1 MKSEESP
8 SLNRE
13 GRGGSSK
20 KNFILAMLVILGVV
34 TFLDRIN
41 ISVAGSS
48 IMKDLNLSAAEWGW
62 VQSAFILSYGLM
74 QIPMGA
80 YGDRHGHRKVLTEI
94 VLWWS
99 LFTAFTGVAGG
110 LVSLLIIRFMF
121 GVGEAGS
128 SPCSTGVIS
137 RWFEK
142 HEVGKAQ
149 GYVWA
154 ASRMGGALTPFVVIP
169 VMAWLGWRA
178 AFWLLGGLGVIWA
191 VVWYIMYRDKKPT
204 LNPSQREG
212 SPNTSETN
220 KNSLPLGGQ
229 GVGSPSGE
237 VGETQVSSPPSG
249 EIKWGPILHNRQFWT
264 ICAMYFFYAFG
275 SWFFF
280 SWFPTFMELGRG
292 FAKSELTYAVA
303 VPFIMSMI
311 GNITGGYLTDKL
323 SAKYGLKVGRKALGT
338 SSLAISALCMFLA
351 AFIPGKMAVF
361 VFLSLCFGIFD
372 LMLPSAWAL
381 CIDLGKQHAGA
392 ISGAMNTFGNNGGF
406 FCGILFGYLVQASGN
421 YNLPLYMIAGM
432 LLISALLFSFI
443 NPTKPIVE

>member
-1 MKSEESP
+1 MK
-8 SLNRE
+8 R
-13 GRGGSSK
+13 
-20 KNFILAMLVILGVV
+20 KNIILTMLIILGVV

-48 IMKDLNLSAAEWGW
+48 IMNDLNLSPEEWGW

-80 YGDRHGHRKVLTEI
+80 FGDRRGHRKVLALI

-99 LFTAFTGVAGG
+99 LFTALTGMAGG
-110 LVSLLIIRFMF
+110 LASLLLIRFMF

-169 VMAWLGWRA
+169 VMMWLGWRE
-178 AFWLLGGLGVIWA
+178 AFYLLGALGVVWSI
-191 VVWYIMYRDKKPT
+191 VWYAFYRDKKTTDTPYIYK
-204 LNPSQREG
+204 E
-212 SPNTSETN
+212 PNEKTSIN
-220 KNSLPLGGQ
+220 WK
-229 GVGSPSGE
+229 
-237 VGETQVSSPPSG
+237 
-249 EIKWGPILHNRQFWT
+249 EIVRNRQFWI

-292 FAKSELTYAVA
+292 FDKSELTYAVA

-323 SAKYGLKVGRKALGT
+323 TKKYGLKVGRKALGS
-338 SSLAISALCMFLA
+338 SSLAVSAVCMFLA
-351 AFIPGKMAVF
+351 AFIPGKMTVF
-361 VFLSLCFGIFD
+361 IFLSLCFGIFD

-381 CIDLGKQHAGA
+381 CIDLGKKNAGA
-392 ISGAMNTFGNNGGF
+392 ISGAMNTFGNIGGF
-406 FCGILFGYLVQASGN
+406 CCGILFGYLVQASGN

-432 LLISALLFSFI
+432 LIISAVLFAFI
-443 NPTKPIVE
+443 NPTKPIVKED

>member
-1 MKSEESP
+1 MK
-8 SLNRE
+8 R
-13 GRGGSSK
+13 K
-20 KNFILAMLVILGVV
+20 TAILTMLVILGMV

-48 IMKDLNLSAAEWGW
+48 IMHDLNLSPSQWGW

-80 YGDRHGHRKVLTEI
+80 LGDKFGHRSILALI

-99 LFTAFTGVAGG
+99 LFTAFTGMAGG
-110 LVSLLIIRFMF
+110 LASLLVIRFMF
-121 GVGEAGS
+121 GIGEAGS

-142 HEVGKAQ
+142 GEVGKAQ

-169 VMAWLGWRA
+169 VMMWVGWRA
-178 AFWLLGGLGVIWA
+178 AFYLLGALGVVWA
-191 VVWYIMYRDKKPT
+191 VVWYAWYRPKEKPNLQPGLT
-204 LNPSQREG
+204 E
-212 SPNTSETN
+212 
-220 KNSLPLGGQ
+220 LP
-229 GVGSPSGE
+229 SPSGG
-237 VGETQVSSPPSG
+237 VRGWVTSP
-249 EIKWGPILHNRQFWT
+249 QFWLL
-264 ICAMYFFYAFG
+264 CAMYFFYAFG

-292 FAKSELTYAVA
+292 FDKTELTYAVA

-311 GNITGGYLTDKL
+311 GNIAGGHLTDKL
-323 SAKYGLKVGRKALGT
+323 SQKYGIKTGRKALGST
-338 SSLAISALCMFLA
+338 SLAVSAVCMFLA

-381 CIDLGKQHAGA
+381 CIDLGKQHAGTL
-392 ISGAMNTFGNNGGF
+392 SGAMNTAGNIGGF
-406 FCGILFGYLVQASGN
+406 CCGILFGELVQQSGN
-421 YNLPLYMIAGM
+421 YNLPLYMISAM
-432 LLISALLFSFI
+432 LIVSAILFAFI
-443 NPTKPIVE
+443 NPEKPILKMKNEE

>member
-1 MKSEESP
+1 MK
-8 SLNRE
+8 R
-13 GRGGSSK
+13 
-20 KNFILAMLVILGVV
+20 KNMILTMLVILGMV

-48 IMKDLNLSAAEWGW
+48 IMQDLHLSPAEWGW

-80 YGDRHGHRKVLTEI
+80 LGDRFGHRRILAAI

-99 LFTAFTGVAGG
+99 LFTAFTGLAGG
-110 LVSLLIIRFMF
+110 LMSLLIIRFMF

-154 ASRMGGALTPFVVIP
+154 ASRMGGAMTPFVVIP
-169 VMAWLGWRA
+169 VMMTVGWRS
-178 AFWLLGGLGVIWA
+178 AFYLLGALGIVWA
-191 VVWYIMYRDKKPT
+191 TVWYGYYRDK
-204 LNPSQREG
+204 
-212 SPNTSETN
+212 TSETMN
-220 KNSLPLGGQ
+220 PLPPQ
-229 GVGSPSGE
+229 SK
-237 VGETQVSSPPSG
+237 
-249 EIKWGPILHNRQFWT
+249 IAWGLLLRNRQFWL
-264 ICAMYFFYAFG
+264 ICGMYFFYAFG

-292 FAKSELTYAVA
+292 FDKTELTYAVA
-303 VPFIMSMI
+303 VPFIMSMT
-311 GNITGGYLTDKL
+311 GNIAGGHLTDRL
-323 SAKYGLKVGRKALGT
+323 TQKYGIKVGRKALG
-338 SSLAISALCMFLA
+338 SASLAVSAVCMFLA

-381 CIDLGKQHAGA
+381 CIDLGKRQAGTL
-392 ISGAMNTFGNNGGF
+392 SGAMNTAGNIGGF
-406 FCGILFGYLVQASGN
+406 CCGILFGELVQQSGN
-421 YNLPLYMIAGM
+421 YNLPLYMIAVM
-432 LLISALLFSFI
+432 LIISAVLFAFI
-443 NPTKPIVE
+443 NPEKPIITQ

>member
-1 MKSEESP
+1 MK
-8 SLNRE
+8 R
-13 GRGGSSK
+13 
-20 KNFILAMLVILGVV
+20 KNVILTMLVILGMV

-48 IMKDLNLSAAEWGW
+48 IMHDLNLSPSEWGW

-80 YGDRHGHRKVLTEI
+80 LGDRFGHRKILAAI

-99 LFTAFTGVAGG
+99 AFTAFTGLAGG
-110 LVSLLIIRFMF
+110 LASLLVIRFMF
-121 GVGEAGS
+121 GIGEAGS

-142 HEVGKAQ
+142 GEVGKAQ

-169 VMAWLGWRA
+169 VMMWVGWRA
-178 AFWLLGGLGVIWA
+178 AFYLLGALGVIWA
-191 VVWYIMYRDKKPT
+191 VVWYVWYRDRGERKEVRGERIVQT
-204 LNPSQREG
+204 QS
-212 SPNTSETN
+212 TSEADT
-220 KNSLPLGGQ
+220 SLTSHLLLLT
-229 GVGSPSGE
+229 S
-237 VGETQVSSPPSG
+237 
-249 EIKWGPILHNRQFWT
+249 NMQFWL
-264 ICAMYFFYAFG
+264 ICGMYFFYAFG

-292 FAKSELTYAVA
+292 FDKTELTYAVA

-311 GNITGGYLTDKL
+311 GNIAGGHLTDKL
-323 SAKYGLKVGRKALGT
+323 TNRYGIKVGRKALGST
-338 SSLAISALCMFLA
+338 SLAVSAVCMFLA

-381 CIDLGKQHAGA
+381 CIDLGKHHAGTL
-392 ISGAMNTFGNNGGF
+392 SGAMNTAGNIGGF
-406 FCGILFGYLVQASGN
+406 CCGILFGELVQQSGN
-421 YNLPLYMIAGM
+421 YNLPLYMIAVM
-432 LLISALLFSFI
+432 LIVSAILFAFI
-443 NPTKPIVE
+443 NPEKPIIREK

>member
-1 MKSEESP
+1 
-8 SLNRE
+8 
-13 GRGGSSK
+13 
-20 KNFILAMLVILGVV
+20 MLVILGMV

-48 IMKDLNLSAAEWGW
+48 IMHDLNLSPSEWGW

-80 YGDRHGHRKVLTEI
+80 LGDRFGHRKILAAI

-99 LFTAFTGVAGG
+99 AFTAFTGLAGG
-110 LVSLLIIRFMF
+110 LASLLVIRFMF
-121 GVGEAGS
+121 GIGEAGS

-142 HEVGKAQ
+142 GEVGKAQ

-169 VMAWLGWRA
+169 VMMWVGWRS
-178 AFWLLGGLGVIWA
+178 AFYLLGALGVVWA
-191 VVWYIMYRDKKPT
+191 VVWYAYYKEKGTVKSEKFATAVSEDDGRAAANFSLFT
-204 LNPSQREG
+204 YTSSLN
-212 SPNTSETN
+212 
-220 KNSLPLGGQ
+220 
-229 GVGSPSGE
+229 
-237 VGETQVSSPPSG
+237 
-249 EIKWGPILHNRQFWT
+249 FWL
-264 ICAMYFFYAFG
+264 ICGMYFFYAFG

-292 FAKSELTYAVA
+292 FDKTELTYAVA
-303 VPFIMSMI
+303 VPFVMSMI
-311 GNITGGYLTDKL
+311 GNIAGGHLTDKL
-323 SAKYGLKVGRKALGT
+323 TNRYGIKVGRKALGST
-338 SSLAISALCMFLA
+338 SLAVSAVCMFLA

-381 CIDLGKQHAGA
+381 CIDLGKRHAGTL
-392 ISGAMNTFGNNGGF
+392 SGAMNTAGNIGGF
-406 FCGILFGYLVQASGN
+406 CCGILFGELVQQSGN
-421 YNLPLYMIAGM
+421 YNLPLYMIAVM
-432 LLISALLFSFI
+432 LIVSAVLFAFI
-443 NPTKPIVE
+443 NPEKPIISEQ

>member
-1 MKSEESP
+1 MS
-8 SLNRE
+8 R
-13 GRGGSSK
+13 
-20 KNFILAMLVILGVV
+20 KNVILAMLVILGMV

-48 IMKDLNLSAAEWGW
+48 IMHDLGLSPSEWGY
-62 VQSAFILSYGLM
+62 VQSAFILSYGLL
-74 QIPMGA
+74 QIPVGA
-80 YGDRHGHRKVLTEI
+80 LGDSFGHRKILAII

-99 LFTAFTGVAGG
+99 AFTAFTGMAGG
-110 LVSLLIIRFMF
+110 LATLIMIRFLF
-121 GVGEAGS
+121 GIGEAGS

-142 HEVGKAQ
+142 GEVGKAQ

-169 VMAWLGWRA
+169 VMIWVGWRA
-178 AFWLLGGLGVIWA
+178 AFYLLGALGVIWA
-191 VVWYIMYRDKKPT
+191 LVWYWYYRD
-204 LNPSQREG
+204 PSQSSRTNA
-212 SPNTSETN
+212 SQSTSINWRLLLCN
-220 KNSLPLGGQ
+220 K
-229 GVGSPSGE
+229 
-237 VGETQVSSPPSG
+237 
-249 EIKWGPILHNRQFWT
+249 QFWL

-292 FAKSELTYAVA
+292 FEKSELTYAVA

-311 GNITGGYLTDKL
+311 GNIAGGHLTDKL
-323 SAKYGLKVGRKALGT
+323 TKRYGVKIGRKALGST
-338 SSLAISALCMFLA
+338 SLSISAVCMFLA

-381 CIDLGKQHAGA
+381 CIDLGKRHAGTL
-392 ISGAMNTFGNNGGF
+392 SGAMNTAGNIGGF
-406 FCGILFGYLVQASGN
+406 CCGILFGELVQQSGN
-421 YNLPLYMIAGM
+421 YNLPLYMIAVM
-432 LLISALLFSFI
+432 LIVSAVLFVFI
-443 NPTKPIVE
+443 NPEKPIVETEGEK

>member
-1 MKSEESP
+1 MKTEESP

-13 GRGGSSK
+13 GGGGSP

-80 YGDRHGHRKVLTEI
+80 YGDRHGHRKVLTQI

-110 LVSLLIIRFMF
+110 LASLLIIRFMF

-142 HEVGKAQ
+142 NEVGKAQ

-178 AFWLLGGLGVIWA
+178 AFWLLGGLGIIWA
-191 VVWYIMYRDKKPT
+191 VVWYIMYRDKTPLQLPRGGEQQEASPRGGT
-204 LNPSQREG
+204 EG
-212 SPNTSETN
+212 VSWN
-220 KNSLPLGGQ
+220 K
-229 GVGSPSGE
+229 
-237 VGETQVSSPPSG
+237 
-249 EIKWGPILHNRQFWT
+249 ILRNRQFWT

-311 GNITGGYLTDKL
+311 GNITGGYLTDKI

-338 SSLAISALCMFLA
+338 SSLAISAVCMFLA

-392 ISGAMNTFGNNGGF
+392 ISGAMNTFGNVGGF

-432 LLISALLFSFI
+432 LLISAVLFSFI
-443 NPTKPIVE
+443 NPEKPIIK

>member
-1 MKSEESP
+1 
-8 SLNRE
+8 
-13 GRGGSSK
+13 
-20 KNFILAMLVILGVV
+20 MLVILGVV

-48 IMKDLNLSAAEWGW
+48 IMADLGLSPSEWGW

-80 YGDRHGHRKVLTEI
+80 FGDRHGHRKVLSLI

-99 LFTAFTGVAGG
+99 LFTAFTGLAGG
-110 LVSLLIIRFMF
+110 LASLLIIRFMF

-142 HEVGKAQ
+142 SEVGKAQ

-169 VMAWLGWRA
+169 VMAWLGWRS
-178 AFWLLGGLGVIWA
+178 AFYLLGALGV
-191 VVWYIMYRDKKPT
+191 VWVIAWYWYYRDKPVATAAITEQDGSAGNAAETSGKP
-204 LNPSQREG
+204 
-212 SPNTSETN
+212 
-220 KNSLPLGGQ
+220 SLPWR
-229 GVGSPSGE
+229 S
-237 VGETQVSSPPSG
+237 
-249 EIKWGPILHNRQFWT
+249 ILHSSQFWI

-311 GNITGGYLTDKL
+311 GNISGGYLTDKL
-323 SAKYGLKVGRKALGT
+323 SAKYGLKIGRKALGST
-338 SSLAISALCMFLA
+338 SLAVSAVCMFLA

-392 ISGAMNTFGNNGGF
+392 ISGAMNTAGNIGGF
-406 FCGILFGYLVQASGN
+406 FCGILFGFLVQSSGN

>member
-1 MKSEESP
+1 MKTEKSP

-13 GRGGSSK
+13 GGGGSPK
-20 KNFILAMLVILGVV
+20 KFILAMLVILGVV

-80 YGDRHGHRKVLTEI
+80 YGDRHGHRKVLTQI

-99 LFTAFTGVAGG
+99 LFTAFTGLAGG
-110 LVSLLIIRFMF
+110 LASLLIIRFMF

-142 HEVGKAQ
+142 NEVGKAQ

-178 AFWLLGGLGVIWA
+178 AFWLLGGLGIIWA
-191 VVWYIMYRDKKPT
+191 VVWYVMYRDKTPLQLPRGGEQQEASPRGGT
-204 LNPSQREG
+204 EG
-212 SPNTSETN
+212 VSWN
-220 KNSLPLGGQ
+220 K
-229 GVGSPSGE
+229 
-237 VGETQVSSPPSG
+237 
-249 EIKWGPILHNRQFWT
+249 ILRNRQFWT

-311 GNITGGYLTDKL
+311 GNITGGYLTDKI

-338 SSLAISALCMFLA
+338 SSLAISAVCMFLA

-392 ISGAMNTFGNNGGF
+392 ISGAMNTFGNVGGF

-432 LLISALLFSFI
+432 LLISAVLFSFI
-443 NPTKPIVE
+443 NPEKPIIEN

>member
-1 MKSEESP
+1 MK
-8 SLNRE
+8 R
-13 GRGGSSK
+13 
-20 KNFILAMLVILGVV
+20 KNVILSMLVILGMV

-48 IMKDLNLSAAEWGW
+48 IMHDLNLSPSQWGW

-80 YGDRHGHRKVLTEI
+80 LGDRFGHRKILAAI

-99 LFTAFTGVAGG
+99 AFTAFTGLAGG
-110 LVSLLIIRFMF
+110 LASLLVIRFMF
-121 GVGEAGS
+121 GIGEAGS

-142 HEVGKAQ
+142 SEVGKAQ

-169 VMAWLGWRA
+169 VMIWVGWRA
-178 AFWLLGGLGVIWA
+178 AFYLLGALGVVWA
-191 VVWYIMYRDKKPT
+191 VIWYWYYRD
-204 LNPSQREG
+204 SSDSRVSRE
-212 SPNTSETN
+212 SRETSLSW
-220 KNSLPLGGQ
+220 SLLFG
-229 GVGSPSGE
+229 
-237 VGETQVSSPPSG
+237 
-249 EIKWGPILHNRQFWT
+249 NRQFWL
-264 ICAMYFFYAFG
+264 ICGMYFFYAFG

-292 FAKSELTYAVA
+292 FDKTELTYAVA

-311 GNITGGYLTDKL
+311 GNIAGGHLTDKL
-323 SAKYGLKVGRKALGT
+323 TQKYGIKIGRKALGST
-338 SSLAISALCMFLA
+338 SLTVSAICMFLA

-381 CIDLGKQHAGA
+381 CIDLGKRHAGT
-392 ISGAMNTFGNNGGF
+392 ISGAMNTAGNIGGF
-406 FCGILFGYLVQASGN
+406 CCGILFGELVQQSGN
-421 YNLPLYMIAGM
+421 YNLPLYMIAVM
-432 LLISALLFSFI
+432 LLVSAVLFAFI
-443 NPTKPIVE
+443 NPEKPIIKT

>member
-1 MKSEESP
+1 
-8 SLNRE
+8 
-13 GRGGSSK
+13 
-20 KNFILAMLVILGVV
+20 MLVILGMV

-48 IMKDLNLSAAEWGW
+48 IMHDLNLSPSQWGW

-80 YGDRHGHRKVLTEI
+80 LGDHFGHRKILAAI

-99 LFTAFTGVAGG
+99 AFTAFTGLAGG
-110 LVSLLIIRFMF
+110 LASLLVIRFMF
-121 GVGEAGS
+121 GIGEAGS

-142 HEVGKAQ
+142 SEVGKAQ

-169 VMAWLGWRA
+169 VMMWVGWRA
-178 AFWLLGGLGVIWA
+178 AFYLLGALGVVWA
-191 VVWYIMYRDKKPT
+191 VIWYWYYRD
-204 LNPSQREG
+204 SSDSSDSRVSRE
-212 SPNTSETN
+212 SRETSLSW
-220 KNSLPLGGQ
+220 SLLFG
-229 GVGSPSGE
+229 
-237 VGETQVSSPPSG
+237 
-249 EIKWGPILHNRQFWT
+249 NRQFWL
-264 ICAMYFFYAFG
+264 ICGMYFFYAFG

-292 FAKSELTYAVA
+292 FDKTELTYAVA

-311 GNITGGYLTDKL
+311 GNIAGGHLTDKL
-323 SAKYGLKVGRKALGT
+323 TQKYGIKIGRKALGST
-338 SSLAISALCMFLA
+338 SLTVSAVCMFLA

-381 CIDLGKQHAGA
+381 CIDLGKRHAGT
-392 ISGAMNTFGNNGGF
+392 ISGAMNTAGNIGGF
-406 FCGILFGYLVQASGN
+406 CCGILFGELVQQSGN
-421 YNLPLYMIAGM
+421 YNLPLYMIAVM
-432 LLISALLFSFI
+432 LLVSAVLFAFI
-443 NPTKPIVE
+443 NPEKPIIKT

>member
-1 MKSEESP
+1 MGK
-8 SLNRE
+8 R
-13 GRGGSSK
+13 K
-20 KNFILAMLVILGVV
+20 HVILAMLVILGMV

-48 IMKDLNLSAAEWGW
+48 IMHDLNLSPAEWGW

-80 YGDRHGHRKVLTEI
+80 LGDRLGHRSVLALI

-99 LFTAFTGVAGG
+99 AFTAFTGLAGG
-110 LVSLLIIRFMF
+110 LASLLVIRFMF
-121 GVGEAGS
+121 GIGEAGS

-142 HEVGKAQ
+142 GEVGKAQ

-169 VMAWLGWRA
+169 VMMWVGWRA
-178 AFWLLGGLGVIWA
+178 AFYLLGALGVVWAAVWYWYYRDGVNGADRLNALHGTDGLARQQQEPTARPARQSRLSWASLLQSPQFWLLCG
-191 VVWYIMYRDKKPT
+191 
-204 LNPSQREG
+204 
-212 SPNTSETN
+212 
-220 KNSLPLGGQ
+220 
-229 GVGSPSGE
+229 
-237 VGETQVSSPPSG
+237 
-249 EIKWGPILHNRQFWT
+249 
-264 ICAMYFFYAFG
+264 MYFFYAFG

-292 FAKSELTYAVA
+292 FDKTELTYAVA
-303 VPFIMSMI
+303 VPFVMSML
-311 GNITGGYLTDKL
+311 GNIAGGHLTDRL
-323 SAKYGLKVGRKALGT
+323 SARYGIKVGRKALG
-338 SSLAISALCMFLA
+338 SASLAVSAVCMFLA

-381 CIDLGKQHAGA
+381 CIDLGKQHAGTL
-392 ISGAMNTFGNNGGF
+392 SGAMNTAGNIGGF
-406 FCGILFGYLVQASGN
+406 CCGILFGQLVQSSGN

-432 LLISALLFSFI
+432 LIVSAVLFAFIDPEKPLSFRS
-443 NPTKPIVE
+443 E

>member
-1 MKSEESP
+1 MK
-8 SLNRE
+8 N
-13 GRGGSSK
+13 
-20 KNFILAMLVILGVV
+20 KNVILAMLVILGMV

-48 IMKDLNLSAAEWGW
+48 IMHDLNLSPSAWGW

-80 YGDRHGHRKVLTEI
+80 LGDRFGHRKILAAI

-99 LFTAFTGVAGG
+99 AFTAFTGLAGG
-110 LVSLLIIRFMF
+110 LASLLVIRFMF
-121 GVGEAGS
+121 GIGEAGS

-142 HEVGKAQ
+142 GEVGKAQ

-169 VMAWLGWRA
+169 VMMWVGWRA
-178 AFWLLGGLGVIWA
+178 AFYLLGALGVIWA
-191 VVWYIMYRDKKPT
+191 VVWYWYYRDP
-204 LNPSQREG
+204 RE
-212 SPNTSETN
+212 SRESRVSRESS
-220 KNSLPLGGQ
+220 KNSIRWSAL
-229 GVGSPSGE
+229 VG
-237 VGETQVSSPPSG
+237 
-249 EIKWGPILHNRQFWT
+249 NRQFWL
-264 ICAMYFFYAFG
+264 ICGMYFFYAFG

-292 FAKSELTYAVA
+292 FEKTELTYAVA

-311 GNITGGYLTDKL
+311 GNIAGGHLTDKL
-323 SAKYGLKVGRKALGT
+323 TNRYGIKVGRKALGST
-338 SSLAISALCMFLA
+338 SLAVSAVFMFLA

-381 CIDLGKQHAGA
+381 CIDLGKHHAGTL
-392 ISGAMNTFGNNGGF
+392 SGAMNTAGNIGGF
-406 FCGILFGYLVQASGN
+406 CCGILFGELVQQSGN
-421 YNLPLYMIAGM
+421 YNLPLYMIAVM
-432 LLISALLFSFI
+432 LIVSAVLFAFI
-443 NPTKPIVE
+443 NPEKPIISDTPR

>member
-1 MKSEESP
+1 MS
-8 SLNRE
+8 R
-13 GRGGSSK
+13 
-20 KNFILAMLVILGVV
+20 KNVILAMLVILGMV

-48 IMKDLNLSAAEWGW
+48 IMHDLGLSPSEWGY
-62 VQSAFILSYGLM
+62 VQSAFILSYGLL
-74 QIPMGA
+74 QIPVGA
-80 YGDRHGHRKVLTEI
+80 LGDSFGHRKILAII

-99 LFTAFTGVAGG
+99 AFTAFTGMAGG
-110 LVSLLIIRFMF
+110 LATLIMIRFLF
-121 GVGEAGS
+121 GIGEAGS

-142 HEVGKAQ
+142 GEVGKAQ

-169 VMAWLGWRA
+169 VMMWVGWRA
-178 AFWLLGGLGVIWA
+178 AFYLLGALGVIWA
-191 VVWYIMYRDKKPT
+191 LVWYWYYRD
-204 LNPSQREG
+204 PSQSSRTNATQ
-212 SPNTSETN
+212 STSINWRLLLCN
-220 KNSLPLGGQ
+220 K
-229 GVGSPSGE
+229 
-237 VGETQVSSPPSG
+237 
-249 EIKWGPILHNRQFWT
+249 QFWL

-292 FAKSELTYAVA
+292 FEKSELTYAVA

-311 GNITGGYLTDKL
+311 GNIAGGHLTDKL
-323 SAKYGLKVGRKALGT
+323 TKRYGVRIGRKALGST
-338 SSLAISALCMFLA
+338 SLSISAVCMFLA

-381 CIDLGKQHAGA
+381 CIDLGKRHAGTL
-392 ISGAMNTFGNNGGF
+392 SGAMNTAGNIGGF
-406 FCGILFGYLVQASGN
+406 CCGILFGELVQQSGN
-421 YNLPLYMIAGM
+421 YNLPLYMIAVM
-432 LLISALLFSFI
+432 LIVSAVLFVFI
-443 NPTKPIVE
+443 NPEKPIVETEGEK

>member
-1 MKSEESP
+1 MKTEESP

-13 GRGGSSK
+13 GGGGSP

-80 YGDRHGHRKVLTEI
+80 YGDRHGHRKVLTQI

-110 LVSLLIIRFMF
+110 LASLLIIRFMF

-142 HEVGKAQ
+142 NEVGKAQ

-178 AFWLLGGLGVIWA
+178 AFWLLGGLGIIWA
-191 VVWYIMYRDKKPT
+191 VVWYVMYRDKTPLQLPRGGEQQEASPRGGT
-204 LNPSQREG
+204 EG
-212 SPNTSETN
+212 VSWN
-220 KNSLPLGGQ
+220 K
-229 GVGSPSGE
+229 
-237 VGETQVSSPPSG
+237 
-249 EIKWGPILHNRQFWT
+249 ILRNRQFWT

-311 GNITGGYLTDKL
+311 GNITGGYLTDKI

-338 SSLAISALCMFLA
+338 SSLAISAVCMFLA

-392 ISGAMNTFGNNGGF
+392 ISGAMNTFGNVGGF

-432 LLISALLFSFI
+432 LLISAVLFSFI
-443 NPTKPIVE
+443 NPEKPIIK

>member
-1 MKSEESP
+1 MS
-8 SLNRE
+8 R
-13 GRGGSSK
+13 
-20 KNFILAMLVILGVV
+20 KNGILTMLVILGMV

-48 IMKDLNLSAAEWGW
+48 IMQDLNLSPSQWGW

-80 YGDRHGHRKVLTEI
+80 LGDRFGHRKILTGI

-99 LFTAFTGVAGG
+99 AFTAFTGLAGG
-110 LVSLLIIRFMF
+110 LMSLLVIRFMF

-142 HEVGKAQ
+142 DEIGKAQ

-169 VMAWLGWRA
+169 VMMTVGWRA
-178 AFWLLGGLGVIWA
+178 AFYLLGALGVVWA
-191 VVWYIMYRDKKPT
+191 VVWWMYY
-204 LNPSQREG
+204 REVNG
-212 SPNTSETN
+212 E
-220 KNSLPLGGQ
+220 KLG
-229 GVGSPSGE
+229 
-237 VGETQVSSPPSG
+237 VSSKKS
-249 EIKWGPILHNRQFWT
+249 ERTSLTSNLLLLTSNKQFWL
-264 ICAMYFFYAFG
+264 ICGMYFFYAFG

-292 FAKSELTYAVA
+292 FDKTELTYAVA

-311 GNITGGYLTDKL
+311 GNIAGGHLTDRLTKR
-323 SAKYGLKVGRKALGT
+323 YGVKIGRKALGST
-338 SSLAISALCMFLA
+338 SLAVSAVCMFLA

-381 CIDLGKQHAGA
+381 CIDLGKRQAGTV
-392 ISGAMNTFGNNGGF
+392 SGAMNTAGNIGGF
-406 FCGILFGYLVQASGN
+406 CCGILFGELVQQSGN
-421 YNLPLYMIAGM
+421 YNLPLYMIAVM
-432 LLISALLFSFI
+432 LVISAVLFAFI
-443 NPTKPIVE
+443 NPEKPIVKE

>member
-1 MKSEESP
+1 MK
-8 SLNRE
+8 R
-13 GRGGSSK
+13 K
-20 KNFILAMLVILGVV
+20 TIILTMLVLLGVV

-48 IMKDLNLSAAEWGW
+48 IMHDLNLSAAEWGW

-80 YGDRHGHRKVLTEI
+80 LGDRFGHRNILSLI

-99 LFTAFTGVAGG
+99 LFTAFTGMAGG
-110 LVSLLIIRFMF
+110 LASLLVIRFMF
-121 GVGEAGS
+121 GIGEAGS

-169 VMAWLGWRA
+169 VMAWLGWRE
-178 AFWLLGGLGVIWA
+178 AFYLLGGLGIIWA
-191 VVWYIMYRDKKPT
+191 VVWYFYYRDRKPQT
-204 LNPSQREG
+204 LQTVEQKAIPWR
-212 SPNTSETN
+212 T
-220 KNSLPLGGQ
+220 
-229 GVGSPSGE
+229 
-237 VGETQVSSPPSG
+237 
-249 EIKWGPILHNRQFWT
+249 ILHHKQFWI

-311 GNITGGYLTDKL
+311 GNISGGYLTDRL
-323 SAKYGLKVGRKALGT
+323 SKKYGLKIGRKALG
-338 SSLAISALCMFLA
+338 SASLAISAVCMFLA

-381 CIDLGKQHAGA
+381 CIDLGKQHAGT
-392 ISGAMNTFGNNGGF
+392 ISGAMNTAGNLGGF
-406 FCGILFGYLVQASGN
+406 FCGILFGFLVQSSGN

-432 LLISALLFSFI
+432 LIISACLFTLI
-443 NPTKPIVE
+443 NPTKPIVEEQ

>member
-1 MKSEESP
+1 MK
-8 SLNRE
+8 R
-13 GRGGSSK
+13 
-20 KNFILAMLVILGVV
+20 KNIILTMLVLLGVV

-48 IMKDLNLSAAEWGW
+48 IMHDLNLSAAEWGW

-80 YGDRHGHRKVLTEI
+80 LGDRYGHRKILSMI

-99 LFTAFTGVAGG
+99 LFTAFTGMAGG
-110 LVSLLIIRFMF
+110 LASLLVIRFMF
-121 GVGEAGS
+121 GIGEAGS

-169 VMAWLGWRA
+169 VMTLLGWREAFYILGALGIVWA
-178 AFWLLGGLGVIWA
+178 A
-191 VVWYIMYRDKKPT
+191 VWYFYYRDRQP
-204 LNPSQREG
+204 
-212 SPNTSETN
+212 ETA
-220 KNSLPLGGQ
+220 K
-229 GVGSPSGE
+229 
-237 VGETQVSSPPSG
+237 ETVRQPIP
-249 EIKWGPILHNRQFWT
+249 WRTILHHKQFWI
-264 ICAMYFFYAFG
+264 ICGMYFFYAFG

-311 GNITGGYLTDKL
+311 GNISGGYLTDRLTK
-323 SAKYGLKVGRKALGT
+323 KYGLKIGRKALGST
-338 SSLAISALCMFLA
+338 SLAVSAVCMFLA

-381 CIDLGKQHAGA
+381 CIDLGKQHAGT
-392 ISGAMNTFGNNGGF
+392 ISGAMNTAGNLGGF
-406 FCGILFGYLVQASGN
+406 FCGILFGQLVQSSGN

-432 LLISALLFSFI
+432 LIISAALFALI
-443 NPTKPIVE
+443 NPTKPIVEK

>member
-1 MKSEESP
+1 MK
-8 SLNRE
+8 N
-13 GRGGSSK
+13 
-20 KNFILAMLVILGVV
+20 KNVILAMLVILGMV

-48 IMKDLNLSAAEWGW
+48 IMHDLNLSPSAWGW

-80 YGDRHGHRKVLTEI
+80 LGDRFGHRKILAAI

-99 LFTAFTGVAGG
+99 AFTAFTGLAGG
-110 LVSLLIIRFMF
+110 LASLLVIRFMF
-121 GVGEAGS
+121 GIGEAGS

-142 HEVGKAQ
+142 GEVGKAQ

-169 VMAWLGWRA
+169 VMMWVGWRA
-178 AFWLLGGLGVIWA
+178 AFYLLGALGVIWA
-191 VVWYIMYRDKKPT
+191 VVWYWYYRDP
-204 LNPSQREG
+204 RE
-212 SPNTSETN
+212 SRESRVSRESS
-220 KNSLPLGGQ
+220 KNSIRWSAL
-229 GVGSPSGE
+229 VG
-237 VGETQVSSPPSG
+237 
-249 EIKWGPILHNRQFWT
+249 NRQFWL
-264 ICAMYFFYAFG
+264 ICGMYFFYAFG

-292 FAKSELTYAVA
+292 FEKTELTDAVA

-311 GNITGGYLTDKL
+311 GNIAGGHLTDKL
-323 SAKYGLKVGRKALGT
+323 TNRYGIKVGRKALGST
-338 SSLAISALCMFLA
+338 SLAVSAVFMFLA

-381 CIDLGKQHAGA
+381 CIDLGKHHAGTL
-392 ISGAMNTFGNNGGF
+392 SGAMNTAGNIGGF
-406 FCGILFGYLVQASGN
+406 CCGILFGELVQQSGN
-421 YNLPLYMIAGM
+421 YNLPLYMIAVM
-432 LLISALLFSFI
+432 LIVSAMLFAFI
-443 NPTKPIVE
+443 NPEKPIISATPR

>member
-1 MKSEESP
+1 MK
-8 SLNRE
+8 
-13 GRGGSSK
+13 K
-20 KNFILAMLVILGVV
+20 KNFILTMLVILGVV

-48 IMKDLNLSAAEWGW
+48 IMQDLGLSAAEWGW

-99 LFTAFTGVAGG
+99 MFTAFTGLAGG

-169 VMAWLGWRA
+169 VMSWVGWRA
-178 AFWLLGGLGVIWA
+178 AFYLLGALGVVWA
-191 VVWYIMYRDKKPT
+191 VVWYIAYPQPLPRGEESKAVPH
-204 LNPSQREG
+204 EG
-212 SPNTSETN
+212 G
-220 KNSLPLGGQ
+220 LRAA
-229 GVGSPSGE
+229 VR
-237 VGETQVSSPPSG
+237 
-249 EIKWGPILHNRQFWT
+249 HRQFWI

-292 FAKSELTYAVA
+292 FQKSELTYAVA
-303 VPFIMSMI
+303 VPFLMSMI
-311 GNITGGYLTDKL
+311 GNISGGYLTDKL
-323 SAKYGLKVGRKALGT
+323 SRKYGLKIGRKALGT
-338 SSLAISALCMFLA
+338 TSLALSAVCMFLA

-372 LMLPSAWAL
+372 LMLPSAWAI
-381 CIDLGKQHAGA
+381 CIDLGKQHAGT
-392 ISGAMNTFGNNGGF
+392 ISGAMNTAGNIGGF
-406 FCGILFGYLVQASGN
+406 FCGILFGYLVQTSGN
-421 YNLPLYMIAGM
+421 YNLPLYMIAAM
-432 LLISALLFSFI
+432 LLISAILFSFI

>member
-1 MKSEESP
+1 
-8 SLNRE
+8 
-13 GRGGSSK
+13 
-20 KNFILAMLVILGVV
+20 
-34 TFLDRIN
+34 
-41 ISVAGSS
+41 
-48 IMKDLNLSAAEWGW
+48 
-62 VQSAFILSYGLM
+62 M

-80 YGDRHGHRKVLTEI
+80 LGDRFGHRKILSLI

-99 LFTAFTGVAGG
+99 LFTAFTGMAGG
-110 LVSLLIIRFMF
+110 LASLLVIRFMF
-121 GVGEAGS
+121 GIGEAGS

-169 VMAWLGWRA
+169 VMAWLGWRE
-178 AFWLLGGLGVIWA
+178 AFYLLGGLGIIWA
-191 VVWYIMYRDKKPT
+191 VVWYFYYRDRKPQT
-204 LNPSQREG
+204 LQTVEQKAIPWR
-212 SPNTSETN
+212 T
-220 KNSLPLGGQ
+220 
-229 GVGSPSGE
+229 
-237 VGETQVSSPPSG
+237 
-249 EIKWGPILHNRQFWT
+249 ILHHKQFWI

-311 GNITGGYLTDKL
+311 GNISGGYLTDRL
-323 SAKYGLKVGRKALGT
+323 SKKYGLKIGRKALG
-338 SSLAISALCMFLA
+338 SASLAISAVCMFLA

-381 CIDLGKQHAGA
+381 CIDLGKQHAGT
-392 ISGAMNTFGNNGGF
+392 ISGAMNTAGNLGGF
-406 FCGILFGYLVQASGN
+406 FCGILFGFLVQSSGN

-432 LLISALLFSFI
+432 LIISACLFTLI
-443 NPTKPIVE
+443 NPTKPIVEE

>member
-1 MKSEESP
+1 
-8 SLNRE
+8 
-13 GRGGSSK
+13 
-20 KNFILAMLVILGVV
+20 MLVILGMV

-48 IMKDLNLSAAEWGW
+48 IMQDLRLSPSQWGW

-80 YGDRHGHRKVLTEI
+80 LGDRFGHRKILSLI

-99 LFTAFTGVAGG
+99 LFTAFTGLAGG
-110 LVSLLIIRFMF
+110 LASLLVIRFMF
-121 GVGEAGS
+121 GIGEAGS

-154 ASRMGGALTPFVVIP
+154 ASRLGGALTPFVVIP
-169 VMAWLGWRA
+169 VMAWVGWRA
-178 AFWLLGGLGVIWA
+178 AFYLLGALGIVWA
-191 VVWYIMYRDKKPT
+191 LVWYLFYRDPIRKQAQSTAVK
-204 LNPSQREG
+204 SDHH
-212 SPNTSETN
+212 
-220 KNSLPLGGQ
+220 LP
-229 GVGSPSGE
+229 
-237 VGETQVSSPPSG
+237 
-249 EIKWGPILHNRQFWT
+249 WGKILHNRQFWT
-264 ICAMYFFYAFG
+264 ICLMYFFYAFG

-292 FAKSELTYAVA
+292 FEKSELTYAVA

-311 GNITGGYLTDKL
+311 GNISGGYLTDRL
-323 SAKYGLKVGRKALGT
+323 TEKYGIKVGRKALGT
-338 SSLAISALCMFLA
+338 SSLAISAVCMFLA

-381 CIDLGKQHAGA
+381 CIDLGKQHAGT
-392 ISGAMNTFGNNGGF
+392 ISGAMNTAGNIGGF
-406 FCGILFGYLVQASGN
+406 CCGILFGELVQSSGN
-421 YNLPLYMIAGM
+421 YNLPLYMIAAM
-432 LLISALLFSFI
+432 LIISAVLFAFI
-443 NPTKPIVE
+443 NPAKPIISE

>member
-1 MKSEESP
+1 
-8 SLNRE
+8 
-13 GRGGSSK
+13 
-20 KNFILAMLVILGVV
+20 MLVILGVV

-80 YGDRHGHRKVLTEI
+80 YGDRHGHRKVLSQI

-99 LFTAFTGVAGG
+99 LFTAFTGLAGG
-110 LVSLLIIRFMF
+110 LASLLIIRFMF

-142 HEVGKAQ
+142 NEVGKAQ

-178 AFWLLGGLGVIWA
+178 AFWLLGGLGIIWA
-191 VVWYIMYRDKKPT
+191 VVWYVMYRDKTPLQLPRGGEQQEASPRGGT
-204 LNPSQREG
+204 EG
-212 SPNTSETN
+212 VSWN
-220 KNSLPLGGQ
+220 K
-229 GVGSPSGE
+229 
-237 VGETQVSSPPSG
+237 
-249 EIKWGPILHNRQFWT
+249 ILRNRQFWT

-311 GNITGGYLTDKL
+311 GNITGGYLTDKI
-323 SAKYGLKVGRKALGT
+323 SAKYWKRMACIRAQWIGFANTPTCWLST
-338 SSLAISALCMFLA
+338 STSRRRRWRCSTKPWPPPAISKKRAN
-351 AFIPGKMAVF
+351 IR
-361 VFLSLCFGIFD
+361 
-372 LMLPSAWAL
+372 
-381 CIDLGKQHAGA
+381 
-392 ISGAMNTFGNNGGF
+392 
-406 FCGILFGYLVQASGN
+406 
-421 YNLPLYMIAGM
+421 
-432 LLISALLFSFI
+432 
-443 NPTKPIVE
+443 

>member
-1 MKSEESP
+1 MK
-8 SLNRE
+8 R
-13 GRGGSSK
+13 
-20 KNFILAMLVILGVV
+20 KNIILTMLIILGVV

-48 IMKDLNLSAAEWGW
+48 IMNDLNLSPEEWGW

-80 YGDRHGHRKVLTEI
+80 FGDRRGHRKVLSLI

-99 LFTAFTGVAGG
+99 LFTALTGMAGG
-110 LVSLLIIRFMF
+110 LASLLLIRFMF

-169 VMAWLGWRA
+169 VMMWLGWRE
-178 AFWLLGGLGVIWA
+178 AFYLLGALGVVWSI
-191 VVWYIMYRDKKPT
+191 VWYAFYRDKKTTDTPYIYKES
-204 LNPSQREG
+204 NEK
-212 SPNTSETN
+212 TSIN
-220 KNSLPLGGQ
+220 WK
-229 GVGSPSGE
+229 
-237 VGETQVSSPPSG
+237 
-249 EIKWGPILHNRQFWT
+249 EIVRNRQFWI

-292 FAKSELTYAVA
+292 FDKSELTYAVA

-323 SAKYGLKVGRKALGT
+323 TKKYGLKVGRKALGS
-338 SSLAISALCMFLA
+338 SSLAVSAVCMFLA
-351 AFIPGKMAVF
+351 AFIPGKMTVF
-361 VFLSLCFGIFD
+361 IFLSLCFGIFD

-381 CIDLGKQHAGA
+381 CIDLGKKNAGA
-392 ISGAMNTFGNNGGF
+392 ISGAMNTFGNIGGF
-406 FCGILFGYLVQASGN
+406 CCGILFGYLVQASGN

-432 LLISALLFSFI
+432 LIISAVLFAFI
-443 NPTKPIVE
+443 NPTKPIVKED